1 MENIRE
7 NMKDNTALFVELVE
21 MLTDKDRAILFNY
34 LISRIKSYQL
44 NESDKKYI
52 DEIEKSYIK
61 K

>member
-1 MENIRE
+1 
-7 NMKDNTALFVELVE
+7 MKDNTALFVELVE
-21 MLTDKDRAILFNY
+21 MLTDKDRAILFKY